1 MNYLHNESTRE
12 DIITTM
18 KALKFVGMLESYDEV
33 IAETI
38 RRNATLNYGLYQL
51 LKSELRTRKL
61 RSIQSRIRAAKFPE
75 KKDIDHFIF
84 TDTPINQEQIMHLY
98 SSEFVKTSRNIVLV
112 GGTGTGKT
120 HLAIA
125 LSTRAIRK
133 GYKSRFFNLV
143 DLANQLECEKAAG
156 HAGRLACS
164 IEKMDV
170 LVLDELGYLPFSK
183 NGGQLIFHLL
193 SKIHSNTSIIIT
205 TNLTFSEWSQV
216 FGCNKMTAALLDR
229 ICHNCDIIE
238 TGNESHRMK
247 KRS

>member
-1 MNYLHNESTRE
+1 MVCS
-12 DIITTM
+12 
-18 KALKFVGMLESYDEV
+18 S
-33 IAETI
+33 
-38 RRNATLNYGLYQL
+38 L
-51 LKSELRTRKL
+51 LPRFCNL
-61 RSIQSRIRAAKFPE
+61 
-75 KKDIDHFIF
+75 
-84 TDTPINQEQIMHLY
+84 
-98 SSEFVKTSRNIVLV
+98 
-112 GGTGTGKT
+112 T
-120 HLAIA
+120 H
-125 LSTRAIRK
+125 
-133 GYKSRFFNLV
+133 KSRFFNLV

>member
-75 KKDIDHFIF
+75 KKDIDNFIF

-120 HLAIA
+120 HLALA
-125 LSTRAIRK
+125 LSKRAIRK

>member
-75 KKDIDHFIF
+75 KKDIDNFIF

-120 HLAIA
+120 HLALA

-170 LVLDELGYLPFSK
+170 LVLDELGYLPFPK

>member
-33 IAETI
+33 MAETI
-38 RRNATLNYGLYQL
+38 RRNATLNYGLHQL

-75 KKDIDHFIF
+75 KKDIDNFIF

-120 HLAIA
+120 HLALA